1 MMAIGVLTRRGVLLF
16 CFIAGLAFP
25 VVGRADA
32 TLMMKNGTK
41 IVGHIESVSDGQVLV
56 TATAANGGSVKL
68 PYQLSDIQS
77 VDMPPPPE
85 LAQASGRA
93 PVDLAAALA
102 PLVKA
107 YAGLPA
113 NWVIDAMGQLAD
125 AYTTLHQ
132 YDQANAIYAQIDQ
145 LYPNTTYISLATAGQ
160 AKVLLSEGKLDQA
173 LGTIQPAIDAANK
186 TVAPSPDDAQAY
198 ARAFLVYG
206 QILEAQ
212 KKYPEALEA
221 YLTVKTLFYQNQ
233 SLVDQSAQ
241 LVQNLRAQQPGVSVE

>member
-1 MMAIGVLTRRGVLLF
+1 MMAIAVWLQRGALFSCVL
-16 CFIAGLAFP
+16 AGLAFP
-25 VVGRADA
+25 VISRADD
-32 TLMMKNGTK
+32 TLLMKNGTRV
-41 IVGHIESVSDGQVLV
+41 VGHIDTVSDGQVLIK
-56 TATAANGGSVKL
+56 ATTANGGSVKL

-77 VDMPPPPE
+77 VDMLPPPQ
-85 LAQASGRA
+85 LAQASGKA

-113 NWVIDAMGQLAD
+113 DWVIDAMSQLAE
-125 AYTTLHQ
+125 AYITLRQ

-145 LYPNTTYISLATAGQ
+145 LYPGTAYTSIATAGQ
-160 AKVLLSEGKLDQA
+160 AKVLLAQGKLDQA
-173 LGTIQPAIDAANK
+173 LAAIQPVIDAANK
-186 TVAPSPDDAQAY
+186 TVAPSPNDAQIY
-198 ARAFLVYG
+198 ARAFLVDG

-233 SLVDQSAQ
+233 ALVDQSAQ